1 MGSGSGP
8 GPILIL
14 GAFCRLWG
22 PFVGGFWFG
31 GGVWFGGGWFGGG
44 AGRLLGRCSG
54 RSLINFFLK
63 FNFYFIFSGKP
74 FEQKLDIVSVLF

>member
-22 PFVGGFWFG
+22 PFVGGFWLG
-31 GGVWFGGGWFGGG
+31 GGVGLGGE

-63 FNFYFIFSGKP
+63 FNFYFIFSGKS

>member
-31 GGVWFGGGWFGGG
+31 GGAPAWAV
-44 AGRLLGRCSG
+44 LG

-63 FNFYFIFSGKP
+63 FNFYFIFSRKS
-74 FEQKLDIVSVLF
+74 FEQKLDIISVLF

>member
-14 GAFCRLWG
+14 GAFCRRVLVWG
-22 PFVGGFWFG
+22 RGGF
-31 GGVWFGGGWFGGG
+31 WFGGG

-63 FNFYFIFSGKP
+63 FNFYFIFSGKS

>member
-14 GAFCRLWG
+14 GAFCRLWV
-22 PFVGGFWFG
+22 PFVGGF
-31 GGVWFGGGWFGGG
+31 WFGGG

-63 FNFYFIFSGKP
+63 FNFYFIFSGKS